1 MSREIQKPVRD
12 FHPNHAFIVRAKP
25 LELEAFNFNLAVAE
39 KRCELQFAAI
49 IEIFLGVR
57 LEGNLRGGFF
67 LWLVSKRLHVG
78 VNVLQLFF
86 KGPFRTAIREENF
99 SLIDSNFIYPVTEGF
114 LVGFLL
120 LLWSLFAFALHDQRS
135 QV

>member
-1 MSREIQKPVRD
+1 MGCEIQKPFCD
-12 FHPNHAFIVRAKP
+12 FQPNHAFVVRAKA

-86 KGPFRTAIREENF
+86 KGMFRPTIRKEHFPLIEN
-99 SLIDSNFIYPVTEGF
+99 DFIYPVTEWF

-120 LLWSLFAFALHDQRS
+120 LLWSLFGFA
-135 QV
+135 